1 MLHLTRS
8 IAVER
13 KIDLVYLWL
22 DGNDKN
28 WRHEKD
34 KWQAVESGKVK
45 LAEEGTVE
53 ARWRE
58 NDELKYSLRSVAKFA
73 PWINHIYIVTG
84 FGQIPSWLDTK
95 NPKITIV
102 DHSEIM
108 PADAMPNFNA
118 TAIENCIVNIPGLS
132 EYFLYANDDM
142 FFGRS
147 IKPEYFFDKYG
158 RVIVWHTWDKKRK
171 SYADAIKKSASSEYG
186 MMIYQTARIFQN
198 LFDKNL
204 IRFRPSHNIE
214 AYKKSSIKEV
224 LTNPLID
231 LYYQKTI
238 RRKFRNK
245 FDIQR
250 WFFTLYDIVF
260 GNAVTRRVR
269 TKKRMFY
276 HLYKVID
283 LFYSGFRDSPAYTTN
298 AKKRWL
304 NKFRPPLFCINDTQV
319 NTKQDDI
326 DNMEFLRNF
335 LPEKSEFEK

>member
-1 MLHLTRS
+1 M
-8 IAVER
+8 ER

-28 WRHEKD
+28 WRREKD

-108 PADAMPNFNA
+108 PVDALPTFNS
-118 TAIENCIVNIPGLS
+118 TAIECGITNIPGLS
-132 EYFLYANDDM
+132 EYFLHANDDT
-142 FFGRS
+142 FFGRNLS
-147 IKPEYFFDKYG
+147 PSYFFDDCGRTIVWYNKDRKIKSYSESFINAG
-158 RVIVWHTWDKKRK
+158 SEYRSIIYNSARVIELLFGVKKYR
-171 SYADAIKKSASSEYG
+171 
-186 MMIYQTARIFQN
+186 
-198 LFDKNL
+198 LV
-204 IRFRPSHNIE
+204 PCHNIE
-214 AYKKSSIKEV
+214 PYRKSRIKEV
-224 LTNPLID
+224 LQNPLVDVYI
-231 LYYQKTI
+231 QKTI